1 MYRHSS
7 GVRRRISPYALK
19 GWWGSDGQRYGRG
32 MGEER
37 RGERGKEEEEEKG
50 RRRRQPRAL
59 PRWKVKRARVM
70 TAEIQQ
76 EHTGDFQL
84 APNELESMMSQLSDS
99 FLPERATGEAVD
111 FTLDS
116 IMADVGSSGSA
127 GVSRLSGGAAD
138 EGAAHR
144 RSQSIGPLGHSTPA
158 SHTPWPMAHDAPCT
172 VQRAA
177 MHAYGH
183 NAGTLSG
190 NEARGW
196 AQARGNH
203 GI

>member
-1 MYRHSS
+1 
-7 GVRRRISPYALK
+7 
-19 GWWGSDGQRYGRG
+19 

-37 RGERGKEEEEEKG
+37 RGERGKEEEEKG

-70 TAEIQQ
+70 TAEIKQ
-76 EHTGDFQL
+76 EHAAGDFQL

-127 GVSRLSGGAAD
+127 GESRLSGGATD

-144 RSQSIGPLGHSTPA
+144 RSQSIGPPGHSTPA
-158 SHTPWPMAHDAPCT
+158 SASPMPHAPCT
-172 VQRAA
+172 VQLAPT
-177 MHAYGH
+177 HACGH
-183 NAGTLSG
+183 NAGTSSG
-190 NEARGW
+190 NEARGL
-196 AQARGNH
+196 ARARGNH